1 MSSIAIQPTTS
12 AHDGRMDDSAVWE
25 SGPGTVFFGSPAELE
40 PYTSAIILGS
50 DNNPLLDTAMLAAE
64 CIANYRP

>member
-1 MSSIAIQPTTS
+1 
-12 AHDGRMDDSAVWE
+12 MDDSAVWE
-25 SGPGTVFFGSPAELE
+25 SGPGAVFFGSPAEPE

>member
-1 MSSIAIQPTTS
+1 
-12 AHDGRMDDSAVWE
+12 MDDSAVWE
-25 SGPGTVFFGSPAELE
+25 SGPGAVFFGSPAELE